1 MKIRLDFGKSIRTY
15 RLKRGMTQLELAEK
29 ADIQY
34 KYLQRI
40 EGKNPPA
47 VRIDMI
53 EKLAKAL
60 KVSVAELMK

>member
-1 MKIRLDFGKSIRTY
+1 MKLRKIFGKAVRTH
-15 RLKRGMTQLELAEK
+15 RIKKDMTQLELAEK

-53 EKLAKAL
+53 ETLSKAL
-60 KVSVAELMK
+60 DTTPKDMV